1 MECNTTKSIHHVLT
15 LLAIYQDL
23 QIAQLNLFT
32 SLAIFLSRNL
42 EQVYNI
48 QCSDS
53 FLRAANGILITI
65 MRTTL
70 LMAGLDLDS

>member
-1 MECNTTKSIHHVLT
+1 MECNTTKSIHRVFA

-32 SLAIFLSRNL
+32 SLALFLSRNL
-42 EQVYNI
+42 EHVYNI

-53 FLRAANGILITI
+53 FLRAANGFLITI

-70 LMAGLDLDS
+70 LMVGLDLDS